1 MELTGRA
8 NAASW
13 KGPTIDP
20 LVIHPRS
27 PCHYLNTR
35 VIEKHKILVIG
46 LASQGK
52 VVNVTTEQVSTHY
65 CTKRET
71 DMPEIIRL

>member
-35 VIEKHKILVIG
+35 VI
-46 LASQGK
+46 
-52 VVNVTTEQVSTHY
+52 
-65 CTKRET
+65 RET
-71 DMPEIIRL
+71 QNSGHRFGKSGQGGEHNNTTDFNTLLYKRRD